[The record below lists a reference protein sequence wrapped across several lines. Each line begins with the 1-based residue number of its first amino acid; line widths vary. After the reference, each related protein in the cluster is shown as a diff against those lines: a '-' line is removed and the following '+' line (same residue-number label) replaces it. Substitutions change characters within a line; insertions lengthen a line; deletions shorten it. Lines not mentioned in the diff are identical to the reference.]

1 MVATANQATDKHV
14 QNYLR
19 GLAEEVNGKYTDY
32 SDDTVIVTIPL
43 SDGRYQNVKG
53 YIIPRGDGVMLEF
66 MSKVCKLEDYPD
78 ISLTELLELNHGL
91 CYSKILLKDG
101 YVEVGSSTKY
111 ELCTYDQV
119 RYMIFEV
126 ARVADELENRFT
138 GEDVY

>member
-1 MVATANQATDKHV
+1 M
-14 QNYLR
+14 
-19 GLAEEVNGKYTDY
+19 
-32 SDDTVIVTIPL
+32 
-43 SDGRYQNVKG
+43 KG

-66 MSKVCKLEDYPD
+66 MSKICKLEDYKD
-78 ISLTELLELNHGL
+78 ISLTELLELNNGL

-101 YVEVGSSTKY
+101 YVEVGASTKY

-138 GEDVY
+138 GKDVY